1 MYRWRL
7 PGSLFGTL
15 MGEGTKTKRLKFD
28 DNDYS
33 PLLDSES
40 VTGHEAE
47 DLAEAIER
55 ASGSESS
62 GDLWVTPVPGVEA
75 SQGRREALARDVE
88 EYLTNG
94 GQIDVLPPG
103 GKDGGD

>member
-15 MGEGTKTKRLKFD
+15 IGGGAKTKRLKFD

-40 VTGHEAE
+40 ITGYEAE
-47 DLAEAIER
+47 DLAEAIEK
-55 ASGSESS
+55 ASGNESN
-62 GDLWVTPVPGVEA
+62 GDLWVTPLPGPEA
-75 SQGRREALARDVE
+75 SQGRREAIARDVE

-103 GKDGGD
+103 GSDGGY

>member
-7 PGSLFGTL
+7 PGSLFGTI
-15 MGEGTKTKRLKFD
+15 MGKGSKTERLKFD
-28 DNDYS
+28 ENDYS
-33 PLLDSES
+33 PLLDPDS
-40 VTGHEAE
+40 VTGHDAE

-55 ASGSESS
+55 ASGNESG
-62 GDLWVTPVPGVEA
+62 GDLWVTPTPGVEA

-94 GQIDVLPPG
+94 GKIEVLPPG
-103 GKDGGD
+103 GENGWN